1 MTIKNLFFA
10 EPLLVEVLR
19 TGVPALKSV
28 ETWRELPET
37 ITDVGPGP
45 SAYIVFEGTGS
56 PDNAGSATL
65 MHQFWTVA
73 LPMRKGQTRVGQ
85 AEQQAV
91 AGELLGEIHGVLQG
105 LKLPGCKK
113 LELHAGPAVRYYPG
127 GQAVF
132 YMTYALHCPLLT

>member
-1 MTIKNLFFA
+1 MLNAIQAFYTRYLVA
-10 EPLLVEVLR
+10 ALVVLLCMSTAAL
-19 TGVPALKSV
+19 GVQRHALAGAQADA
-28 ETWRELPET
+28 T
-37 ITDVGPGP
+37 
-45 SAYIVFEGTGS
+45 SALAQRDTAHA
-56 PDNAGSATL
+56 D

-73 LPMRKGQTRVGQ
+73 LPMRKGQTKVGQ

-113 LELHAGPAVRYYPG
+113 LELHDGPAVRYYPG

-132 YMTYALHCPLLT
+132 YMTYVLHCPLLT